1 MLLLRRKATAER
13 DRLKERKRNGQLAE
27 QLRTLLQ
34 ATPTAPHWSYLGE
47 VGALL
52 RDYLVGRYGID
63 LKYKGGS
70 GKQFMET
77 IAAYVPGECIDS
89 LSSIF
94 TAIDNSV
101 ALESEHYQ
109 DIDQLQREI
118 LKVVDLTASNGVAP
132 G

>member
-1 MLLLRRKATAER
+1 M
-13 DRLKERKRNGQLAE
+13 AE
-27 QLRTLLQ
+27 QLGTLLH
-34 ATPTAPHWSYLGE
+34 ATPTVPHWSYLGE

-52 RDYLVGRYGID
+52 REYLVALYGID
-63 LKYKGGS
+63 SKYKGGS

-109 DIDQLQREI
+109 DIDQLQLEI
-118 LKVVDLTASNGVAP
+118 LKVVDLTAHNSAAHG
-132 G
+132 